1 MQRSSPF
8 EYCLPFV
15 RKFILIG
22 ISLFGLS
29 TTLKTCF
36 PVQSFTGY
44 KKNRQKEN
52 ELTLWGPL
60 RKNSN
65 KRNGFETYRKR
76 NCSKQPRQNH
86 KRRTQRQ
93 IRQWSTID
101 REWLP
106 LYKYDIFTTVYHC
119 RIVDKGY
126 IVKVQW
132 KNDVKC
138 QAAAWLAQIS
148 NCKSAQKF
156 FTCGRVH
163 GIQKFGPFY
172 WKSLGPSLLF

>member
-44 KKNRQKEN
+44 KKKKPQKN
-52 ELTLWGPL
+52 ELTWWGPL
-60 RKNSN
+60 RKNSD
-65 KRNGFETYRKR
+65 KRNGFETSSKWNCNKETRR
-76 NCSKQPRQNH
+76 NN
-86 KRRTQRQ
+86 KRRRQPQ
-93 IRQWSTID
+93 IRKWGTNYRQGMASSTIGQ
-101 REWLP
+101 
-106 LYKYDIFTTVYHC
+106 YDIFTTVYHC
-119 RIVDKGY
+119 SIFDKGY

-138 QAAAWLAQIS
+138 QAAAWLAQ
-148 NCKSAQKF
+148 KK
-156 FTCGRVH
+156 
-163 GIQKFGPFY
+163 
-172 WKSLGPSLLF
+172 

>member
-44 KKNRQKEN
+44 KNKKKTGRKWTNDMRPSLEN
-52 ELTLWGPL
+52 
-60 RKNSN
+60 SD
-65 KRNGFETYRKR
+65 KRNGFETSGEW
-76 NCSKQPRQNH
+76 NCNKQTRQNH
-86 KRRTQRQ
+86 KRRRQPQ
-93 IRQWSTID
+93 IRQWWTID
-101 REWLP
+101 RKWLP
-106 LYKYDIFTTVYHC
+106 LQYDIFTTVYHC
-119 RIVDKGY
+119 RIVDKGC
-126 IVKVQW
+126 ILKVQW

-138 QAAAWLAQIS
+138 QAAAWLAQ
-148 NCKSAQKF
+148 KK
-156 FTCGRVH
+156 
-163 GIQKFGPFY
+163 
-172 WKSLGPSLLF
+172 

>member
-44 KKNRQKEN
+44 KKKKEN
-52 ELTLWGPL
+52 ELTLRGPL
-60 RKNSN
+60 RENSN
-65 KRNGFETYRKR
+65 KRNDFEKKGKW
-76 NCSKQPRQNH
+76 NCNKQTRQNH
-86 KRRTQRQ
+86 KRRRQPQ
-93 IRQWSTID
+93 IRQWWTID

-106 LYKYDIFTTVYHC
+106 LRYEIFTTVYHC
-119 RIVDKGY
+119 RIFDKGY
-126 IVKVQW
+126 IVKVQRR
-132 KNDVKC
+132 NDVKC
-138 QAAAWLAQIS
+138 QAAALLAQ
-148 NCKSAQKF
+148 KK
-156 FTCGRVH
+156 
-163 GIQKFGPFY
+163 
-172 WKSLGPSLLF
+172 